1 MEMSNSGIVSA
12 ILYWL
17 QVENNNTC
25 YMHHKT
31 KAIGGKCVMVGQKQ
45 QLSVEKKKKIE
56 WNSPEAEEHILMC
69 EIKFGVKL
77 FWPLTAQLWPSNN
90 VHGPFTVFLLV
101 NKELL
106 YIFFIATS
114 FAPILS

>member
-1 MEMSNSGIVSA
+1 M
-12 ILYWL
+12 
-17 QVENNNTC
+17 C
-25 YMHHKT
+25 D
-31 KAIGGKCVMVGQKQ
+31 VGQKQ

-106 YIFFIATS
+106 YFFFYCNLICTYS
-114 FAPILS
+114 QLMWMHS